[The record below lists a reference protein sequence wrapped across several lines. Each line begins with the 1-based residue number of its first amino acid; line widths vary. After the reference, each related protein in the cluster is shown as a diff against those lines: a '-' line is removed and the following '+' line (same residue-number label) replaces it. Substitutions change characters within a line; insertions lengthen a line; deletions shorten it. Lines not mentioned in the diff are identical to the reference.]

1 MLNSIRGIVTY
12 YLSGTSMATAADIK
26 AQIAEKQQQLASE
39 QARLDYLQKQTDLSR
54 QSYEQSQ
61 IILANTPTTD
71 PNYSRVQAETQAE
84 ESRYQ
89 QDLQAKNTYENNVVT
104 KTSDEINSLNEQ
116 LTAAEKANNGDT
128 KRSDTTVDPKTD
140 PAVKQDVQSLIT
152 RREQLVIEAQAALDA
167 GNNILADQL
176 LDQLLEL
183 DRQILVLDPTYRPGS
198 FPVNAGSGGGTN
210 NTDNNNIDY
219 NALIKPFQESAIG
232 PAAKDWR
239 FRMSLAP
246 SSNYLYHAQD
256 PGILAPL
263 VDTQGV
269 IFPYTP
275 SINIVYSAG
284 YNAPDITHSN
294 YKIYTYKS
302 SAVEAITIAA
312 DFTAQDS
319 VEANYLL
326 AVIHFFRSVTKMFY
340 GQDQNPSRG
349 IPPPLVYLRG
359 FGQYQFDWHPVVITS
374 FTHTFPQ
381 DVDFV
386 EAYPTNNGIAAGA
399 LDLLQYQTGS
409 GGSSYSNVQRL
420 RSISSKLQPGGL
432 PAKPVFGQTRNI
444 NEATRVPTK
453 LTIQLSCLP
462 VVTRNAI
469 SNKFSLQAYARGDL
483 MRGSVNPGT
492 GGGIW

>member
-1 MLNSIRGIVTY
+1 MTTTAELQEQ
-12 YLSGTSMATAADIK
+12 LSDVQGR
-26 AQIAEKQQQLASE
+26 IAELRQKFDANKAEFL
-39 QARLDYLQKQTDLSR
+39 QAQR
-54 QSYEQSQ
+54 EFFAAGNAE
-61 IILANTPTTD
+61 IAD
-71 PNYSRVQAETQAE
+71 PNNAALQ
-84 ESRYQ
+84 
-89 QDLQAKNTYENNVVT
+89 QAK
-104 KTSDEINSLNEQ
+104 
-116 LTAAEKANNGDT
+116 
-128 KRSDTTVDPKTD
+128 
-140 PAVKQDVQSLIT
+140 
-152 RREQLVIEAQAALDA
+152 IEAQAKFESVAARIKPDTDALNAAIAQEQSLQQEITTTAPTKAREKQVEETTIGTKTDPGVSGNLQTLLARRELLTQQNKAAIAA
-167 GNNILADQL
+167 GNRELSDRLVSQINQL
-176 LDQLLEL
+176 DEEIQ
-183 DRQILVLDPTYRPGS
+183 VLDPDFRGGIDIDT
-198 FPVNAGSGGGTN
+198 GGTTPPDN

-219 NALIKPFQESAIG
+219 NSLIRPIQESAIG
-232 PAAKDWR
+232 SGAVDWR

-246 SSNYLYHAQD
+246 SANYLYKARD

-263 VDTQGV
+263 INTEGV

-284 YNAPDITHSN
+284 YNAQDITHSN
-294 YKIYTYKS
+294 YKIYTYKN

-349 IPPPLVYLRG
+349 VPPPLVYLRG
-359 FGQYQFDWHPVVITS
+359 FGQYQFDWHPVVISS

-399 LDLLQYQTGS
+399 RNFAPYENGS
-409 GGSSYSNVQRL
+409 GASSSYTNTQRL
-420 RSISSKLQPGGL
+420 RSISSQLQPGGL
-432 PAKPVFGQTRNI
+432 PPPPVFGSTQNI

-453 LTIQLSCLP
+453 ITIQLSCLP

-469 SNKFSLQAYARGDL
+469 SNKFSLKEYATGRL

>member
-1 MLNSIRGIVTY
+1 
-12 YLSGTSMATAADIK
+12 MATTTELQEQLAQLQSRIAELRLKTDNNTIEAKEAIRNLFAAGAALQADPENTGLQQ
-26 AQIAEKQQQLASE
+26 AQIEAQATVERLTVDFKPVTDELNTALAQEQSLQQEITTTAPTKAREKQDKE
-39 QARLDYLQKQTDLSR
+39 
-54 QSYEQSQ
+54 
-61 IILANTPTTD
+61 TT
-71 PNYSRVQAETQAE
+71 
-84 ESRYQ
+84 
-89 QDLQAKNTYENNVVT
+89 
-104 KTSDEINSLNEQ
+104 I
-116 LTAAEKANNGDT
+116 
-128 KRSDTTVDPKTD
+128 DPKTD
-140 PAVKQDVQSLIT
+140 PTANRDVQALISK
-152 RREQLVIEAQAALDA
+152 REQLAREAREALDA
-167 GNNILADQL
+167 GNTQLANSL
-176 LDQLLEL
+176 LDQIIEL
-183 DRQILVLDPTYRPGS
+183 DERISALDPSYRPGPL
-198 FPVNAGSGGGTN
+198 PVDGGSGGGTNN

-219 NALIKPFQESAIG
+219 NSLIRPFQESAM
-232 PAAKDWR
+232 AAPKDWR

-246 SSNYLYHAQD
+246 SSYYLYNAQD

-263 VDTQGV
+263 IDTEGV

-275 SINIVYSAG
+275 SINIVYSAA
-284 YNAPDITHSN
+284 YNAQDITHSN
-294 YKIYTYKS
+294 YKIYTYKN
-302 SAVEAITIAA
+302 SAVETITIAA

-359 FGQYQFDWHPVVITS
+359 FGQYQFDWHPVVISS

-399 LDLLQYQTGS
+399 RDLLQYQTGTGAS
-409 GGSSYSNVQRL
+409 IYSNAQRL
-420 RSISSKLQPGGL
+420 RSIAGKLQPGGL
-432 PAKPVFGQTRNI
+432 PAKPVFGSTRNI

-453 LTIQLSCLP
+453 ITIQLSCHP
-462 VVTRNAI
+462 IVTRNAI
-469 SNKFSLQAYARGDL
+469 SNKFSLEAYARGDL